1 MLHQHVI
8 YLGDET
14 YFSNYALE
22 VFRGCFNFIS
32 SIFWGF
38 YILINGHNPLEKF
51 SLKLYLNKYWSCRC
65 KLSKNLLKVLYSYEN
80 VLFPFGSCSI
90 SCERKIFC
98 YFDLDHTL
106 YEPARQL
113 SYNVTQFILLI
124 LGGYLDWI
132 LLVGV
137 CFLEFC

>member
-1 MLHQHVI
+1 MGITLWKK
-8 YLGDET
+8 L
-14 YFSNYALE
+14 
-22 VFRGCFNFIS
+22 
-32 SIFWGF
+32 
-38 YILINGHNPLEKF
+38 

-106 YEPARQL
+106 YEPAGQL
-113 SYNVTQFILLI
+113 SYNVTVHFTHTRWFSGLNSVSWSVLS
-124 LGGYLDWI
+124 
-132 LLVGV
+132 
-137 CFLEFC
+137 